1 MTRFA
6 NTMRLDLRVQLRSR
20 MLPAVLIN
28 AVVLGLVFL
37 ALPLSFRRWLLAPT
51 LLIGIG
57 TTTFFFSAAILL
69 QDKQTRVL
77 DALRLSPIT
86 LAEYLGSKML
96 TLSALA
102 LVECSIVMAIGA
114 HGVLVELPQLV
125 TGIGLCSLM
134 YTLAALC
141 TAMPYSSLN
150 QFLFPTGLV
159 VSTLVQVP
167 VLSVLGTAHWVGWA
181 LLPTGAVFNMVNSA
195 FWPEQAWP
203 TWLWVVSTMSWL
215 GIGLW
220 LCQRRAATHLRL
232 SWR

>member
-1 MTRFA
+1 MTRF
-6 NTMRLDLRVQLRSR
+6 NHIMRLDMRVQLRSR
-20 MLPAVLIN
+20 MLPAVLAN
-28 AVVLGLVFL
+28 AIVLGLVFL
-37 ALPLSFRRWLLAPT
+37 ALPPSFRRWLLAPT
-51 LLIGIG
+51 LFTGISA
-57 TTTFFFSAAILL
+57 TTFFFSAAILL

-86 LAEYLGSKML
+86 LVEYLGSKVL

-102 LVECSIVMAIGA
+102 LVECSVLMALGA
-114 HGVLVELPQLV
+114 HGLLVEWPLLV

-159 VSTLVQVP
+159 VSTLIQLP

-181 LLPTGAVFNMVNSA
+181 LLPTGAAFNMVHSA

-203 TWLWVVSTMSWL
+203 AWLWVVSTMSWL

-220 LCQRRAATHLRL
+220 LCRRRAATHLPL